1 MRFCENR
8 ARFCENRARF
18 CELSY
23 AVIARLAY
31 KSWQS
36 IFKKW
41 IATTIRFA
49 HFLAMTKFKQI
60 LRFSFVFTRDSAKIA
75 ESALPYFLPKV
86 IFGVFGD
93 IFGLWD
99 C

>member
-1 MRFCENR
+1 MFPLIDSAKIALDSANFPKKRARFCDFRLRFCENC
-8 ARFCENRARF
+8 ARFCEFRSRF

-23 AVIARLAY
+23 AVIARLAC

-41 IATTIRFA
+41 IATKIRYA

-60 LRFSFVFTRDSAKIA
+60 LRFSFEILR
-75 ESALPYFLPKV
+75 
-86 IFGVFGD
+86 
-93 IFGLWD
+93 
-99 C
+99 